1 MSGVTP
7 AVTGGVIAAVA
18 AAKRAEMLRKEEE
31 IMTNYNSDDLKDWEF
46 KIVRANTEYFR
57 KPDNLRKVIEEEA
70 KSGWELV
77 EKFDNNRVRF
87 KRRIDERKND
97 QFRETDPYRTNV
109 GVGAGA
115 LVVSIL
121 GIVFLAIGIL
131 FLIIF
136 SAKGE
141 IDIGMPIVIIAT
153 VALIAI
159 ALIIVAVNRKK

>member
-1 MSGVTP
+1 MSAVTP
-7 AVTGGVIAAVA
+7 AVTGGAIAAIA

-31 IMTNYNSDDLKDWEF
+31 IMANYNSDDLKDWEF

-97 QFRETDPYRTNV
+97 QFREADPYRTNV
-109 GVGAGA
+109 GIAGGA
-115 LVVSIL
+115 LAVSIL
-121 GIVFLAIGIL
+121 GIVFLALGIL

-141 IDIGMPIVIIAT
+141 IDIGMPVVIIGI
-153 VALIAI
+153 VAIMAI
-159 ALIIVAVNRKK
+159 VGIIVAVNKKK